1 MNRAGRVNG
10 LHRLTLRVP
19 QVKRVGEWY
28 RDVWGAGLL
37 DAGEE
42 RWDFRCRD
50 SSHCALSVLAGAS
63 AVLDSLAFRV
73 SDPAAVLAAA
83 RSAGARVLEEPAA
96 SRIHAGETVAAFADP
111 DGNRI
116 EIVAWQGQTEAPAGE
131 RGFGPRKLGHV
142 VLWTPRIDQME
153 RFYAAIGLHVTDRT
167 AIGMSFLRCNSDHH
181 SLALV
186 RHEEKTGFQHAAFD
200 VATIDGVMR
209 EKGRLAAA
217 GVECLWGVGRHGP
230 GNNVFSYYRD
240 PAGNIVE
247 FYGELQQFPE
257 DAPVGEPVHWGPEH
271 RGDVWGVAGPAPTEF
286 RS

>member
-1 MNRAGRVNG
+1 MKRAQRVNG
-10 LHRLTLRVP
+10 LHRLSLRVP

-42 RWDFRCRD
+42 RWDFQCRD
-50 SSHCALSVLAGAS
+50 SSHCALSVVAGAPS
-63 AVLDSLAFRV
+63 GLDSLAFRV

-83 RSAGARVLEEPAA
+83 QTAGARVLEAPAA
-96 SRIHAGETVAAFADP
+96 SRIRAGETVAAFADP

-116 EIVAWQGQTEAPAGE
+116 ELVAWQGQTQAPAGE

-181 SLALV
+181 SLALA
-186 RHEEKTGFQHAAFD
+186 RHKEKTGFQHAAFD
-200 VATIDGVMR
+200 VATIDAVMR

-240 PAGNIVE
+240 PAGNVVE
-247 FYGELQQFPE
+247 FYGELQQFPD

-271 RGDVWGVAGPAPTEF
+271 RGDVWGVAGPAPMEF